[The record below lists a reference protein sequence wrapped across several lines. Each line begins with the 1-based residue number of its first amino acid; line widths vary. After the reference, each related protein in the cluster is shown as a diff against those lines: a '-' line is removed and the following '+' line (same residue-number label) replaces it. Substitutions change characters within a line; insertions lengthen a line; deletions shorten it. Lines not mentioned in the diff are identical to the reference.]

1 MVARLKRA
9 LSDAHPASLDCFGD
23 PATDEQIAE
32 LESRFGY
39 ELPGQLKAFLKIHG
53 PPDKRT
59 ADGLAGSNWHFY
71 EIDSIY
77 KRSMETTHRTPWGT
91 PEGGMPCAPDWY
103 YGWAPGVVEIMSDD
117 YEFLGIYIE
126 DGKVY
131 ELDPESGYVEQ
142 ATSLVD
148 WFNNIS
154 DRLENGQYSKNG
166 GDFELTPPSG
176 KYMSTPGIRTFSF
189 RFHISSP
196 DVPWFLP
203 ATDADAIPVL
213 MQSTGK
219 KFDELFEPL
228 ADQKFRIKPA
238 AEPLFNLKK

>member
-1 MVARLKRA
+1 MDAFGAIGRCDEWHLDFLNSFGPFLIAFYNGRIRFPQPAQLHADRGPRGGNALRVTKYDEKIQQEMDAVVARLKRA

-59 ADGLAGSNWHFY
+59 ADGLAGSNRHFY

-154 DRLENGQYSKNG
+154 DR
-166 GDFELTPPSG
+166 
-176 KYMSTPGIRTFSF
+176 
-189 RFHISSP
+189 
-196 DVPWFLP
+196 
-203 ATDADAIPVL
+203 
-213 MQSTGK
+213 
-219 KFDELFEPL
+219 
-228 ADQKFRIKPA
+228 
-238 AEPLFNLKK
+238 